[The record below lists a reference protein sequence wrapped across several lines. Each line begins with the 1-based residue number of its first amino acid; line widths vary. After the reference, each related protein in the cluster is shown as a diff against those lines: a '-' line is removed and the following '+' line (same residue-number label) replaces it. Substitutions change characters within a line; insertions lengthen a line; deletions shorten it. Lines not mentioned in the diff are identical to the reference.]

1 MCRYFASPTV
11 AGCLRRD
18 RQEDQSHVYPSN
30 SRLRDAVVRDRLRRQ
45 GGAGFGDDSVLG
57 PSAISASPDAETS
70 SSSAATTHASRDV
83 IVNMH
88 DACDPDTFNAVLAP
102 AHASATEV

>member
-1 MCRYFASPTV
+1 MSIRAI
-11 AGCLRRD
+11 AGCVALSCVIGCGD
-18 RQEDQSHVYPSN
+18 S
-30 SRLRDAVVRDRLRRQ
+30 AVP
-45 GGAGFGDDSVLG
+45 ASEADSVLG
-57 PSAISASPDAETS
+57 PSAISASPNAGSS

-102 AHASATEV
+102 AYASATEV